1 MNYMPLLVLHYHEM
15 WLKGRNRS
23 FFLHKFTDSI
33 REQLGGLGPLRVEHE
48 DGRVLVSLESE
59 AALAEAARRTKR
71 IFGVA
76 YYSVAVEADRDLAV
90 VEQAAWDQVARQ
102 NFRTFAVRVRRSDKT
117 LPFRSQ
123 DAERRIGRAIL
134 DRAAAAGRA

>member
-23 FFLHKFTDSI
+23 FFLQKFTTSI
-33 REQLGGLGPLRVEHE
+33 QEQLGGLGAVRIEHE

-59 AALAEAARRTKR
+59 PALAEAAGRARR

-76 YYSVAVEADRDLAV
+76 NYSVATEADRDPV
-90 VEQAAWDQVARQ
+90 
-102 NFRTFAVRVRRSDKT
+102 
-117 LPFRSQ
+117 
-123 DAERRIGRAIL
+123 G
-134 DRAAAAGRA
+134 